1 MKNPTNATNLG
12 GKTIGVSIPA
22 PTVNQ
27 DEGKAL
33 IVNSSGTGLTF
44 GEAGSVDDV
53 VNSAGQSVVTNK
65 IAHLPSGTVQLQ
77 DQSVTFVANTDNA
90 TKDEY
95 PYRASVTLSGVT
107 SSTYAEIVYS
117 NDQATSLNYA
127 PYVDTTTDTIYIYS
141 RTNVGTVTIPTISI
155 GMDYS
160 DITIDSAPTSGSGNA
175 VSSGGV
181 YTNCVRTSGNQT
193 VAGQKTF
200 TDTLTLRNS
209 FPQNYLDNPSDDY
222 TTSYTSV
229 YTKYYIALRD
239 KNQLAVAHISNYV
252 YNGGRGLSISAFDKS
267 SGSVKEANIGLVV
280 PKSSAPYVTAT
291 YRTYNS
297 ANTSD
302 VVTIGHLESYTK
314 VFTYKGNLYYYSD
327 ANGSL
332 STDGWVSY
340 VRIGPKKGYLSIGC
354 KFTANTTA
362 TLNNNF
368 TYLRTGDI
376 QSKLGVTFKSNFETF
391 TGVWEN
397 SLNNNIPPQYGQ
409 FVCINTSNNQIYL
422 GRVYDNAS
430 GLQWG
435 GWPWSTLAG
444 SSVTISSVYV
454 EEA

>member
-65 IAHLPSGTVQLQ
+65 IAHLPSGTVQLL
-77 DQSVTFVANTDNA
+77 DQSVTFVTNTDNA

-141 RTNVGTVTIPTISI
+141 RTNVGTVQIPTISI

-181 YTNCVRTSGNQT
+181 YTNCVRTSGDQTISGSKTFSSTITGNLSGTATNATYLGSNTSNVGSNTKPVKIVDGQAVEVTNALVDTANNQT
-193 VAGQKTF
+193 
-200 TDTLTLRNS
+200 
-209 FPQNYLDNPSDDY
+209 
-222 TTSYTSV
+222 
-229 YTKYYIALRD
+229 I
-239 KNQLAVAHISNYV
+239 
-252 YNGGRGLSISAFDKS
+252 GG
-267 SGSVKEANIGLVV
+267 VK
-280 PKSSAPYVTAT
+280 
-291 YRTYNS
+291 
-297 ANTSD
+297 
-302 VVTIGHLESYTK
+302 
-314 VFTYKGNLYYYSD
+314 
-327 ANGSL
+327 
-332 STDGWVSY
+332 
-340 VRIGPKKGYLSIGC
+340 
-354 KFTANTTA
+354 
-362 TLNNNF
+362 
-368 TYLRTGDI
+368 
-376 QSKLGVTFKSNFETF
+376 TFKSNIKTRSSNAIGTADYPYSLIQNDKNDTFLYGLRCAVATNGEVSPYLTIRKSNGTTRDLALNIAGYSNSTYDGDFACGTGLILSGTAHISVPLIIDSKYTSFKYTGLIWGRDTGSAVEALSISNVTF
-391 TGVWEN
+391 TKNALGQWDATAALPGISGNWYNVLFQFRGVCTF
-397 SLNNNIPPQYGQ
+397 S
-409 FVCINTSNNQIYL
+409 
-422 GRVYDNAS
+422 
-430 GLQWG
+430 
-435 GWPWSTLAG
+435 
-444 SSVTISSVYV
+444 
-454 EEA
+454 